1 VTVIIL
7 HNSRSGSGKAQTN
20 ADNAAKTL
28 AEANIPITR
37 RTIGTDPPLD
47 AAALANAHAL
57 VVVGGDG
64 TVLRAAPPAIA
75 ANCPLFHLPT
85 GNENLFA
92 RAFDMTAD
100 PARLLEAV
108 QKNNTARAAVASL
121 EANETTTD
129 FLLMCSL
136 GPDAGVIARL
146 ANLRNRP
153 TGHRAYTRP
162 ILAEIFKPTL
172 PRLTIKADNQPL
184 IDSRR
189 GWVIIAN
196 ARQYALRLDPVQDA
210 DITEPR
216 LDLVFMP
223 ATTSLG
229 SALALLR
236 ARKQPK
242 SFTYAQATSIKITT
256 DSPTPCQIDGESS
269 PPITNLTLTTKPE
282 TLPVLL
288 P

>member
-1 VTVIIL
+1 MTVIIL
-7 HNSRSGSGKAQTN
+7 HNPRSGSGQAQTR
-20 ADNAAKTL
+20 ADDAAQTL
-28 AEANIPITR
+28 ENANIPITR
-37 RTIGTDPPLD
+37 RTIGNDPPLD
-47 AAALANAHAL
+47 AQALADAQAL

-75 ANCPLFHLPT
+75 ADCPLYHLPT

-92 RAFDMTAD
+92 RAFNMTAD

-108 QKNNTARAAVASL
+108 RKNHTTRAAVASL
-121 EANETTTD
+121 EANDTTTD

-146 ANLRNRP
+146 AKLRNRP

-172 PRLTIKADNQPL
+172 PRLTIEADNQPI

-189 GWVIIAN
+189 GWVIVAN

-236 ARKQPK
+236 ARNRPGN
-242 SFTYAQATSIKITT
+242 FTYAQATTITITT
-256 DSPTPCQIDGESS
+256 DSPTPCQIDGETS
-269 PPITNLTLTTKPE
+269 PPASKLTITTKPE